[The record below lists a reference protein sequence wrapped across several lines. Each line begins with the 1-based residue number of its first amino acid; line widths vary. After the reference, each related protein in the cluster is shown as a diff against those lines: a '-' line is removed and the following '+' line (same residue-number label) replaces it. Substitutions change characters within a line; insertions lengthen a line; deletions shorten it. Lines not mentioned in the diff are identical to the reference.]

1 MCLFLA
7 GALPLTLVGAY
18 AFVELSTH
26 VATRVIGVAILLF
39 VLLKQVGLIREAPGR
54 AMLIGGGAMVGFL
67 SGLVGS
73 AGPLGATLFL
83 ALKLPPV
90 AYIASEAVT
99 AVTMHAIKIGIYQ
112 HYIELD
118 RRLRV
123 LAVAIS
129 IAMVAGTFSARRLV
143 ERLTVTHFERYVT
156 ALLVA
161 ISIYMVIYG

>member
-1 MCLFLA
+1 
-7 GALPLTLVGAY
+7 V
-18 AFVELSTH
+18 
-26 VATRVIGVAILLF
+26 
-39 VLLKQVGLIREAPGR
+39 
-54 AMLIGGGAMVGFL
+54 VGFL

-83 ALKLPPV
+83 ALKLPPL

-99 AVTMHAIKIGIYQ
+99 AVTMHAIKIEVYQ

-118 RRLRV
+118 RRFWV

-129 IAMVAGTFSARRLV
+129 IAMVAGTFSAGRLV

-161 ISIYMVIYG
+161 VSTYMLIHG